1 MMPRAPDILGSACR
15 TVLPSDL
22 QYLTDE
28 DLEEIGNPSCC
39 RRFFACCADDS
50 FARLLAGGALT
61 RVEKKRLQ
69 AAVQAAR
76 GAPLPLPPA
85 SLASANLAPARLCM

>member
-1 MMPRAPDILGSACR
+1 M
-15 TVLPSDL
+15 LPSDL

-28 DLEEIGNPSCC
+28 DVEEIGMPCC
-39 RRFFACCADDS
+39 CVSGCPVPTCGLRVRIT
-50 FARLLAGGALT
+50 GGALT

-76 GAPLPLPPA
+76 GAPLPHSCA
-85 SLASANLAPARLCM
+85 HFVSD

>member
-1 MMPRAPDILGSACR
+1 MIAGCSAYR

-28 DLEEIGNPSCC
+28 DVEEI
-39 RRFFACCADDS
+39 
-50 FARLLAGGALT
+50 GGALT

-69 AAVQAAR
+69 AAVQAQCEE
-76 GAPLPLPPA
+76 GTE
-85 SLASANLAPARLCM
+85 

>member
-1 MMPRAPDILGSACR
+1 M
-15 TVLPSDL
+15 LPSDL

-28 DLEEIGNPSCC
+28 DLEEIGMPSCC
-39 RRFFACCADDS
+39 RFFACCADDS

-69 AAVQAAR
+69 AAVQATR
-76 GAPLPLPPA
+76 GALLNA
-85 SLASANLAPARLCM
+85 LSREQFSRSSLYLLAHD

>member
-1 MMPRAPDILGSACR
+1 ME
-15 TVLPSDL
+15 PSDL

-28 DLEEIGNPSCC
+28 DVEEMGTSRHADGVTAVLLICFFCTPS
-39 RRFFACCADDS
+39 
-50 FARLLAGGALT
+50 GGALT

-76 GAPLPLPPA
+76 GAPLPHSCA
-85 SLASANLAPARLCM
+85 HFVSD

>member
-1 MMPRAPDILGSACR
+1 MKRDAACADMLGSACR

-28 DLEEIGNPSCC
+28 DLEEIGMPSCC
-39 RRFFACCADDS
+39 RFFACCADDS

-69 AAVQAAR
+69 AAVQVAR
-76 GAPLPLPPA
+76 GAPPLLLVQA
-85 SLASANLAPARLCM
+85 LAT